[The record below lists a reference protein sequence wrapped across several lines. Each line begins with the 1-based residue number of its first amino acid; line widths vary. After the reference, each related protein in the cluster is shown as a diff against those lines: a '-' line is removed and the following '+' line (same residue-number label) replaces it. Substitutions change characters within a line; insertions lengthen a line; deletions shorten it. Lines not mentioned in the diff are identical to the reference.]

1 MSHDQI
7 RITPMDD
14 RPLGY
19 AEDAIDEII
28 AADAGI
34 TLRQIGKHTI
44 FLDIRVRAGTQ
55 HFRFD
60 STTPGKGTGICL
72 QNSQETPPGS
82 QTATPGYPG
91 EIAAYNLRQGQI
103 HIEMMDVNRFW
114 IGITAGS
121 RGGSMDVITRGRRG
135 GNIILR
141 PHTMTA

>member
-7 RITPMDD
+7 RITPMSN
-14 RPLGY
+14 RPSGY

-28 AADAGI
+28 AADAGV
-34 TLRQIGKHTI
+34 TLRQVGKHTI
-44 FLDIRVRAGTQ
+44 LLDIRIRAQTR

-60 STTPGKGTGICL
+60 STTPGKGPGICL

-82 QTATPGYPG
+82 QTATPGYPD

-103 HIEMMDVNRFW
+103 HIEMMDLNRYW

-121 RGGSMDVITRGRRG
+121 RGGSLDVVTRGRRG
-135 GNIILR
+135 SNIALR
-141 PHTMTA
+141 PCQVKT

>member
-14 RPLGY
+14 RPTGY
-19 AEDAIDEII
+19 AEDAIDEIM

-44 FLDIRVRAGTQ
+44 SLDIRVRAGTQ
-55 HFRFD
+55 RFRFD
-60 STTPGKGTGICL
+60 STTPGKGPGICL

-82 QTATPGYPG
+82 QTAAPGYPD

-103 HIEMMDVNRFW
+103 HVEMMDLNRYW
-114 IGITAGS
+114 IGITAGTQ
-121 RGGSMDVITRGRRG
+121 GGSLEVITRGRRG
-135 GNIILR
+135 GNVVLR
-141 PHTMTA
+141 PHAMMA